1 MPARP
6 AASFRPVVAPRA
18 RLLAALL
25 VALLLGLGA
34 WPGAVRPAAAQPDG
48 HTLTI
53 QDGRV
58 FVDGQRVPPADL
70 PPALDLSGYAGVTA
84 QYRYAGIAEPVVEI
98 GGALYALRDGRLVPV
113 DADTLAAR
121 PTSMMMQSAR
131 RPGPTEA
138 AAEARFQ
145 DREEAHRQYLREVQ
159 RHSHGLYERLMHE
172 RRMELESY
180 ALARRIRQLPEG
192 SPARAAKLDSLR
204 GTLEEIFALKQE
216 NRRREIE
223 QLDRQLQELQRR
235 LKQRQDMREAMI
247 DQRLDHLITPPGER

>member
-1 MPARP
+1 MPARLAP
-6 AASFRPVVAPRA
+6 FRSAAPRV
-18 RLLAALL
+18 RLLVALA
-25 VALLLGLGA
+25 ALLLGLGT
-34 WPGAVRPAAAQPDG
+34 WPRAVRPAAAQTDG

-58 FVDGQRVPPADL
+58 FVDGQPVPPADL

-84 QYRYAGIAEPVVEI
+84 QYRYAGIAAPVVEI

-121 PTSMMMQSAR
+121 PTSMIMQSAR
-131 RPGPTEA
+131 RAAPTE
-138 AAEARFQ
+138 AAEARFPA
-145 DREEAHRQYLREVQ
+145 REEAHQAYLREVQ

-180 ALARRIRQLPEG
+180 ALARRIRRLPQG

-204 GTLEEIFALKQE
+204 DTLEEIFALKQE

-247 DQRLDHLITPPGER
+247 DQRLDQLITPPGER